1 MGFGEGYGNRV
12 HFPDHQ
18 FRNPL
23 FVPIVL
29 KEVHA
34 CTLEIWRCARR
45 FTLLFELLRR
55 LVAQRRVQP
64 LLIVILLDEL
74 FDVRPQMLQVFV
86 SASVNLLPL
95 QGLDQ
100 DFAAPVGQSCQLHCI
115 VIMVRRTLTLPTGDF
130 PANVDGMIGDGGR
143 RRAVSL
149 ALYRQRCPDPI

>member
-1 MGFGEGYGNRV
+1 MGFGEGDGNRV

-45 FTLLFELLRR
+45 FTLLFELLRI

-74 FDVRPQMLQVFV
+74 FDVRPQMFQVVV
-86 SASVNLLPL
+86 SAGANLHPPEMRA
-95 QGLDQ
+95 QG
-100 DFAAPVGQSCQLHCI
+100 
-115 VIMVRRTLTLPTGDF
+115 F
-130 PANVDGMIGDGGR
+130 PASGGIRGGR
-143 RRAVSL
+143 G
-149 ALYRQRCPDPI
+149 ALTWDKHLVL